1 MKDFRSAVTALWTR
15 LGLGEPRL
23 NEPGRVQLRI
33 DGIGLDLVD
42 NGRGLLIVEGYA
54 GPLAAD
60 PVARARQTRRVLE
73 TNLGFVPLGEAG
85 VYLRPRANGEKSLG
99 ARATYAY
106 RRSDLDY
113 LVKIIEDV
121 LQAIEYYRAE
131 FKTVAAVQGQRP
143 TQASSDPLGTAM
155 IFRP

>member
-1 MKDFRSAVTALWTR
+1 MRDFRSAVTALWTR
-15 LGLGEPRL
+15 LRLGEPRFT
-23 NEPGRVQLRI
+23 EPGRIQLRI

-42 NGRGLLIVEGYA
+42 NGRGLLVVEGYA
-54 GPLAAD
+54 GPLATD

-73 TNLGFVPLGEAG
+73 TNLGFVPIGEAG
-85 VYLRPRANGEKSLG
+85 VYLRARPNGEKSLAG
-99 ARATYAY
+99 RATYAY
-106 RRSDLDY
+106 RRSNLDY

-131 FKTVAAVQGQRP
+131 FKTVATVTGQRSA
-143 TQASSDPLGTAM
+143 QASPDPLGTAM

>member
-1 MKDFRSAVTALWTR
+1 MKDFRSAVTALWAR
-15 LGLGEPRL
+15 LGLGEPRF
-23 NEPGRVQLRI
+23 NEAGRVQLRI
-33 DGIGLDLVD
+33 DGISLDLVD
-42 NGRGLLIVEGYA
+42 NGRGLLVVEGYA

-60 PVARARQTRRVLE
+60 PILRARQTRRVLQ
-73 TNLGFVPLGEAG
+73 TNLGFVPMGDAG
-85 VYLRPRANGEKSLG
+85 LYLPSRPNGEKSLA

-121 LQAIEYYRAE
+121 LQAIEFYRAE
-131 FKTVAAVQGQRP
+131 FKAVSTVKGQRP
-143 TQASSDPLGTAM
+143 AQEPSDPLGTAM